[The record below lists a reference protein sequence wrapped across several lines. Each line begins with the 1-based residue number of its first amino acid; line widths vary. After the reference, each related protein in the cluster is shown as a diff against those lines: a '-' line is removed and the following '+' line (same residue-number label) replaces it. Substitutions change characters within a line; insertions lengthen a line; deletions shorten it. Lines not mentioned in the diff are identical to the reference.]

1 MVIVSY
7 LLILIVIFFFMFV
20 FCFFV
25 FLFLLAS
32 VCLLVLSNSP
42 SKLILAI
49 TLKGFTV
56 SGPPP
61 SLSAGGTTFSPKF
74 GKGSDQNKN
83 ECLVGLKELLSQI
96 FAWRGGEGGLLCFL
110 SKKTL

>member
-20 FCFFV
+20 FCFCF

-32 VCLLVLSNSP
+32 VCVLVLSNSP

-83 ECLVGLKELLSQI
+83 ECLVGLKELLSQL
-96 FAWRGGEGGLLCFL
+96 FAWRGREGGLLCFL

>member
-1 MVIVSY
+1 
-7 LLILIVIFFFMFV
+7 MFV
-20 FCFFV
+20 FCFCF

-32 VCLLVLSNSP
+32 VCVLVLSNSP

-49 TLKGFTV
+49 TLKGFAV

>member
-20 FCFFV
+20 FCFCF

-32 VCLLVLSNSP
+32 VCVLVLSNSP

>member
-32 VCLLVLSNSP
+32 VCVLVLSNSP

-74 GKGSDQNKN
+74 GKWSDQNKN